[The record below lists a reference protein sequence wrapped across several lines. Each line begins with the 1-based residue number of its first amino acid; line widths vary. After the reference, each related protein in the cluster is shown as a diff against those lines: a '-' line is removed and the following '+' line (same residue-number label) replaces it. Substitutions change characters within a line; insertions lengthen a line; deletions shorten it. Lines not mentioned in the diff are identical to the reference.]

1 MFGLHLCSFRKF
13 TCGEDFLENSNNLKL
28 SYENYK
34 EGVQINFSTGYID
47 PDDMMAGDSYPPI
60 NQQTQQNLYDEEAPY
75 QDKEQLLRFEDG
87 QE

>member
-1 MFGLHLCSFRKF
+1 MI
-13 TCGEDFLENSNNLKL
+13 NIPKL

-47 PDDMMAGDSYPPI
+47 PDDMMGGDSYPPI

>member
-1 MFGLHLCSFRKF
+1 MQHYLISESEQYRKQY
-13 TCGEDFLENSNNLKL
+13 LKL

-47 PDDMMAGDSYPPI
+47 PDDMMAGHSYPPI
-60 NQQTQQNLYDEEAPY
+60 NQTQQNLYDEEAPY

>member
-1 MFGLHLCSFRKF
+1 MISESEYRKQY
-13 TCGEDFLENSNNLKL
+13 LKL

-60 NQQTQQNLYDEEAPY
+60 NQTQQNLYDEEAPY